1 MIIKQV
7 NDINPKY
14 AYRYNN
20 TTRQEVNTI
29 SENIFPKITN
39 KEVCTKSHMRYIQIF
54 KNKNYIIVGR
64 ELYNFFRNFAFIYI
78 FWIIVHNVS
87 ANLYVYFCAQS
98 SVWGM
103 ISSIFT
109 THAPHCTALRI
120 GMETGVGIINS
131 MWGTLGVWI
140 SSKLLN

>member
-1 MIIKQV
+1 MT
-7 NDINPKY
+7 INHIYNTKNS
-14 AYRYNN
+14 YRYDN
-20 TTRQEVNTI
+20 TIRKVNTAL
-29 SENIFPKITN
+29 ENNFSKIAN
-39 KEVCTKSHMRYIQIF
+39 KEFKPKSNMKYIEIF
-54 KNKNYIIVGR
+54 KNKNYIIIGR
-64 ELYNFFRNFAFIYI
+64 ELYGFFRHFAFIYV

-98 SVWGM
+98 SMWGI

-109 THAPHCTALRI
+109 TQSPHCTALRI